1 MIYNNEIFLNSK
13 FSLSRK
19 IWLNPKKNIQ
29 KLATNFQQ
37 VSPISYPLALFLAQK
52 EVTVDQIDTF
62 LNPKIKSSMPD
73 PNSLLDID
81 KAIKIIVETIQNKR
95 KIAIFADY
103 DVDGAAAAAMLYKWF
118 NNFKLKPTIY
128 IPDRDKEG
136 YGPNN
141 KAMTKLSFKHDLIIC
156 VDCGSTADIP
166 IKNAKKNSCSVI
178 VIYHHQ
184 GGNNETH
191 SDALVN
197 PNR

>member
-1 MIYNNEIFLNSK
+1 MAQSKKKYSKACNK
-13 FSLSRK
+13 FSTS
-19 IWLNPKKNIQ
+19 IPNII
-29 KLATNFQQ
+29 
-37 VSPISYPLALFLAQK
+37 PISIILAQK
-52 EVTVDQIDTF
+52 EITVDQIDTF

-81 KAIKIIVETIQNKR
+81 KAIQIIFETIQNKR
-95 KIAIFADY
+95 RIAIFADY

-141 KAMTKLSFKHDLIIC
+141 KAMTKLSLKHDLIIC

-166 IKNAKKNSCSVI
+166 I
-178 VIYHHQ
+178 
-184 GGNNETH
+184 
-191 SDALVN
+191 
-197 PNR
+197 

>member
-1 MIYNNEIFLNSK
+1 MIDNDEIFLDSK

-52 EVTVDQIDTF
+52 EITVDQIDTF

-95 KIAIFADY
+95 RIAIFADY

-136 YGPNN
+136 Y
-141 KAMTKLSFKHDLIIC
+141 
-156 VDCGSTADIP
+156 
-166 IKNAKKNSCSVI
+166 
-178 VIYHHQ
+178 
-184 GGNNETH
+184 
-191 SDALVN
+191 
-197 PNR
+197 